1 VKDDSPLDDLALTFL
16 SISLVAIGGISAVMP
31 EVYRQVVDVHGWMS
45 AAELANLYALGQAA
59 PGPNGMVVG
68 LVGWRVAGLA
78 GFATALLAANVP
90 TALLAFAMARLR
102 RRLGAESWLGTAQ
115 AGLVPIALGLFLAN
129 GLRTAQAANETW
141 LALGVTVLT
150 TLVVWR
156 TKLNPLWLLGA
167 GALLGLLGAA

>member
-1 VKDDSPLDDLALTFL
+1 MRDDNPLVELAATFGL
-16 SISLVAIGGISAVMP
+16 ISLVAIGGISAVMP

-59 PGPNGMVVG
+59 PGPNGLVVG
-68 LVGWRVAGLA
+68 LVGWQVAGLA
-78 GFATALLAANVP
+78 GFWVAVLAANVP
-90 TALLAFAMARLR
+90 TALLAFAMSRLR

-129 GLRTAQAANETW
+129 GVRTAQAANETP
-141 LALGVTVLT
+141 LALIVTVVT

-156 TKLNPLWLLGA
+156 TTFNPLWLLAA
-167 GALLGLLGAA
+167 GALLGLLGA